1 MNTSNNTMMNALQN
15 LHTHT
20 TYCDG
25 IDTPEQ
31 MIQAAIEKGFG
42 GIGFSG
48 HSYMFYSPEHSMS
61 IAGTEDYKKEITILK
76 EKYKG
81 RIDVFLGLEFDRYS
95 EVDLSGY
102 DYLIGSLHYLKIGDE
117 FVGFDRSAEVVSQV
131 IDRYFA
137 GNGMDFAKEYYRQL
151 ASLADYGNFDI
162 IGHFD
167 LITKNIEKVRFFD
180 VGSEKY
186 LKYALTAMEALR
198 GKIPFFE
205 VNTGAISRGY
215 RTTPYP
221 AKNLIKK
228 FKEMGFGAV
237 ITSDCHNSE
246 YLDCAFSDARRL
258 LLECGFCEH
267 YILTDSGFK
276 AVGLKD

>member
-1 MNTSNNTMMNALQN
+1 MNMNALQN

-117 FVGFDRSAEVVSQV
+117 FVGFDRSSEVVSQV
-131 IDRYFA
+131 IDRYFD

-151 ASLADYGNFDI
+151 ASLPDYGKFDI

-167 LITKNIEKVRFFD
+167 TITKNIEKVRFFD
-180 VGSEKY
+180 IDSDKY
-186 LKYALTAMEALR
+186 LKCAITAMEALR

-228 FKEMGFGAV
+228 FREMGFGAV
-237 ITSDCHNSE
+237 ITSDCHNAE
-246 YLDCAFSDARRL
+246 YLDCAFSDARKL
-258 LLECGFCEH
+258 LLECGFGEH

-276 AVGLKD
+276 AVELKD